1 MSKKSKFFLKLFLGI
16 GILVLLFSKTT
27 VQEFIKLLAEADY
40 KFFIFSLMLYIIGQI
55 ISTKKWM
62 VISQNLNFEYKFS
75 NYLKWYFLGMFYNMF
90 LPTNIGGDVIKA
102 AKIKDDKTH
111 CIQRAIIS
119 VLSDRIIGLFV
130 LVLFILCGCIFFNRI
145 HWLNILSIVITFS
158 IFICIVLIP
167 YIIKKDNLLPEKYR
181 TGKDLVL
188 LIFEKKCIIKFVL
201 LSLIFHT
208 FLIIIHYFIAQM
220 YGLEIP
226 FSYYLLL
233 YPITAIVA
241 SLPISING
249 MGLKELVYVSMLKP
263 FGIDTAT
270 AIMFAMTFNM
280 VVLFSGTIGFIPYM
294 DIKRINKKD
303 NLS

>member
-1 MSKKSKFFLKLFLGI
+1 MKKNLKFFLKLFFGV

-27 VQEFIKLLAEADY
+27 VQEFVRLLIEADY
-40 KFFIFSLMLYIIGQI
+40 KFFIFSLVLYIIGQI
-55 ISTKKWM
+55 ISAKKWM

-90 LPTNIGGDVIKA
+90 LPTNIGGDVVKA
-102 AKIKDDKTH
+102 TKIKDNKPY
-111 CIQRAIIS
+111 CIKRAIIS
-119 VLSDRIIGLFV
+119 VLSDRITGLFV

-145 HWLNILSIVITFS
+145 HWLNILNIVIIFS
-158 IFICIVLIP
+158 IFICTILMLYIV
-167 YIIKKDNLLPEKYR
+167 KKDNLIPEKYR
-181 TGKDLVL
+181 NTRDLIL
-188 LIFEKKCIIKFVL
+188 LIFEKKCIIKFIF
-201 LSLIFHT
+201 LSLIFHS
-208 FLIIIHYFIAQM
+208 FLIIIHYFIARM

-241 SLPISING
+241 SLPVSING

-294 DIKRINKKD
+294 DIKRINKN
-303 NLS
+303 NLQ